1 MADVLCLTFVVGGAV
16 GLVIGVGA
24 LLVPSNVR
32 RHFLMASSHW
42 LCLAVLLW
50 HLSCYTA
57 TAVATAGITIPSLAQ
72 SLGLLTFKQGS
83 TAVSYL
89 LAQLAVAMMLAALS
103 RADLYINDPEH
114 APSYIATIPTA
125 AELVGPVPTLHESLA
140 NYWHHGRRHTD
151 SRTQDTTQPRA
162 LNGGSGGAAAT
173 AESASPGEDEGGL
186 APIRTRIGQAAPS
199 GQRPASLVSHH
210 YKPQHVAAPAYFS
223 SCPCELHCKM
233 LKWR

>member
-1 MADVLCLTFVVGGAV
+1 
-16 GLVIGVGA
+16 
-24 LLVPSNVR
+24 
-32 RHFLMASSHW
+32 MASSHW

-114 APSYIATIPTA
+114 APSTIATIPTA

-140 NYWHHGRRHTD
+140 NYWHHGRRHMD
-151 SRTQDTTQPRA
+151 SHTQNTTQPRAPNGDTTQPRA
-162 LNGGSGGAAAT
+162 QNGGSGGAAAT

-186 APIRTRIGQAAPS
+186 APIRTRIGQAAPT

-210 YKPQHVAAPAYFS
+210 YKPQHAPAPAYFS
-223 SCPCELHCKM
+223 SSVSSSPCELHCKM
-233 LKWR
+233 FEWR